1 MGQPNG
7 FLEFQRELPTDRAPL
22 ERVADWKEF
31 HHHLPEADLKKQGA
45 RCMDCGIPFCHTG
58 QLVSGMA
65 SGCPIHNLI
74 PEWNDLVY
82 RGLWREA
89 LGRLHKTNNFPDF
102 TGRVCPAPCE
112 GSCVLGINNPPVTI
126 KNIEQAIADHGWDN
140 GWITPEP
147 PKKRTGKKVAAI
159 GSGPAGLCA
168 AAQLNKAGH
177 LVTVFERADRPGG
190 LIMYGIPNMKLDKEQ
205 VVMRRIKQMEA
216 EGITFVCNTEVGKNY
231 PAEKLLKEFDAV
243 VLATGATKPRD
254 LPIEGRQL
262 KGIHFAMDFLTA
274 NTKSLLDQHK
284 NGDFIDATGKDV
296 VVIGGGDTGTDC
308 VGTSMRH
315 GCKSLVQVEIL
326 PKPPLERAKD
336 NPWPEWP
343 KTYKLDYGQEEVA
356 AKFGADP
363 RVYLTTATKFE
374 GDAHGQVK
382 AVHTVQV
389 EWTKNDKGQF
399 IPKNV
404 PGTEK
409 VLPAQLVLLAMGFLG
424 PEQPLLESL
433 GIERDARSNAK
444 AEFEKYTTNLKG
456 VFAAGD
462 CRRGQSLV
470 VWAFN
475 EGRGAAR
482 ECDRYLMGAT
492 DLP

>member
-1 MGQPNG
+1 MGKPTG
-7 FLEFQRELPTDRAPL
+7 FLEFQRELPADRAPL

-89 LGRLHKTNNFPDF
+89 LERLHKTNNFPEF

-126 KNIEQAIADHGWDN
+126 KNIECEIIDHGWEN
-140 GWITPEP
+140 GWVVPEP
-147 PKKRTGKKVAAI
+147 PKVRTGKNVAVI
-159 GSGPAGLCA
+159 GSGPAGLSA

-190 LIMYGIPNMKLDKEQ
+190 LLMYGIPNMKLDKEQ
-205 VVMRRIKQMEA
+205 VVLRRIQQLEA
-216 EGITFVCNTEVGKNY
+216 EGIKFLCNTEVSVNY
-231 PAEKLLKEFDAV
+231 PAEKLLKEFAAV
-243 VLATGATKPRD
+243 ILATGATKPRD
-254 LPIEGRQL
+254 LPIEGRSL

-274 NTKSLLDQHK
+274 NTRSLLDRHK
-284 NGDFIDATGKDV
+284 NGDFITAEGKDV
-296 VVIGGGDTGTDC
+296 IVIGGGDTGTDC
-308 VGTSMRH
+308 VGTSIRQ
-315 GCKSLVQVEIL
+315 GCRSLVQVEIL
-326 PKPPLERAKD
+326 PQPPLDRARD

-343 KTYKLDYGQEEVA
+343 KVYKLDYGQEEAA
-356 AKFGADP
+356 AKYGADP

-374 GDAHGQVK
+374 ADAHGQVK

-389 EWTKNDKGQF
+389 QWEKNDKGQF

-424 PEQPLLESL
+424 PEQTLLEVL
-433 GIERDARSNAK
+433 KVERDPRSNVK
-444 AEFEKYTTNLKG
+444 AEFERYSTNLKG

-482 ECDRYLMGAT
+482 ECDRYLMGST

>member
-147 PKKRTGKKVAAI
+147 PKKRTGKKVAVI

-190 LIMYGIPNMKLDKEQ
+190 LLMYGIPNMKLDKDQ
-205 VVMRRIKQMEA
+205 VVMRRIKQMEV

-326 PKPPLERAKD
+326 PQPPLERAKD

-374 GDAHGQVK
+374 GDANGQVK

-389 EWTKNDKGQF
+389 EWTKNEKGQF